1 MKAKLLALASLA
13 SLFVLNGCNGIGDKD
28 SILARINK
36 EKVYQEDYQLLLKN
50 EGFPKEDKGKFL
62 YDNLY
67 SRAALVSRAVS
78 EYPELEQEWESAYK
92 DLKPRILTMV
102 YQRFYVMECL
112 KYDDE
117 SLRQHYDMNR
127 ALFDSDSTAGFYS
140 VRGNVAESY
149 YVSKNQEKW
158 QAYLAENLSKGS
170 KDTLVLQKRF
180 AGEYR
185 EHLRDSISTLVRENK
200 NIVVNEIPKP
210 EPKAYYDSHKD
221 AFMTVPGYEL
231 YHIQGTNKDVLASL
245 FETTPSLDVFKQ
257 KAAAVSQ
264 NALTAKDSGY
274 VGVVKQDFALPY
286 DIGMVPNLSQEL
298 KDREAGYVTPVLQD
312 SKGLFHLFYLAAQ
325 VPSKL
330 KPCLFLRME
339 SRCSPR
345 RICCV
350 STRNM
355 QGPV

>member
-13 SLFVLNGCNGIGDKD
+13 SLFFLNGCNCIGDKD
-28 SILARINK
+28 TILARIDK

-67 SRAALVSRAVS
+67 SRAALVARAVS
-78 EYPELEQEWESAYK
+78 EYPELEQEWESAYE

-117 SLRQHYDMNR
+117 TLRQHYDMNR

-140 VRGNVAESY
+140 VRGSVAESY

-180 AGEYR
+180 VGEFR
-185 EHLRDSISTLVRENK
+185 EHLRDSISTLVKENK
-200 NIVVNEIPKP
+200 NIVVHEIPKP
-210 EPKAYYDSHKD
+210 EPRAYYDSHKD
-221 AFMTVPGYEL
+221 SFMTVPGYEL
-231 YHIQGTNKDVLASL
+231 YHIQGTNKDSLA
-245 FETTPSLDVFKQ
+245 
-257 KAAAVSQ
+257 
-264 NALTAKDSGY
+264 
-274 VGVVKQDFALPY
+274 
-286 DIGMVPNLSQEL
+286 IC
-298 KDREAGYVTPVLQD
+298 
-312 SKGLFHLFYLAAQ
+312 
-325 VPSKL
+325 L
-330 KPCLFLRME
+330 KPRRPWMLLSRRLPLSVRML
-339 SRCSPR
+339 
-345 RICCV
+345 
-350 STRNM
+350 
-355 QGPV
+355 